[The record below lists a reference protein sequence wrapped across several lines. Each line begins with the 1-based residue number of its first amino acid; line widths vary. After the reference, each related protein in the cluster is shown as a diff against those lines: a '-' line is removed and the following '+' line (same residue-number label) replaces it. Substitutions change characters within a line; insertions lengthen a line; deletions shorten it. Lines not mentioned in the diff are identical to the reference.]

1 MYLFLLAG
9 VKSYLQNVVRD
20 SPQKVAQSTT
30 VKREVILKHL
40 LQAQKQK
47 KTKRGKNLSVRV
59 VGVGQESGAK
69 LQDVVGSVKMEQ
81 NKPFVL
87 FLASVLVVGT
97 VASFGLVI
105 QKWTE
110 WTTSTLISL
119 DKQQAVI
126 EQKIETTNALIA
138 QNHEMLKSII
148 RDQSKKAFFKVQ
160 NE

>member
-1 MYLFLLAG
+1 MYLFLLAE

-20 SPQKVAQSTT
+20 LPQKVARSTT
-30 VKREVILKHL
+30 VKREVTLKHL

-47 KTKRGKNLSVRV
+47 KTKRGKNLFVRV
-59 VGVGQESGAK
+59 VKVGQENGAK

-81 NKPFVL
+81 NKPFIL